1 MITAFKKSLVKINI
15 VKINIVKI
23 NIVKINIVKI
33 NIVKINIEGLQKAR
47 AVVSKKSGFLGL
59 VGSFKGGGLFQN
71 TPYSLKSFIVKQS
84 LKTIYSTKNYGS
96 LSFACFYHFFKSKSV
111 R

>member
-33 NIVKINIEGLQKAR
+33 NIVKINNIEGLQKAR
-47 AVVSKKSGFLGL
+47 AVVSKKSGFWGL
-59 VGSFKGGGLFQN
+59 VGS
-71 TPYSLKSFIVKQS
+71 
-84 LKTIYSTKNYGS
+84 
-96 LSFACFYHFFKSKSV
+96 
-111 R
+111 